1 MAIKVLLSEDNPD
14 DEVLELRELK
24 RAGLRVE
31 HRLALTAGEF
41 LDALRD
47 FRPHVVIS
55 DFSMPKFDGMQALDL
70 AREHAPDVPFIFVS
84 GTLGED
90 YAIRAL
96 KNGATDYVLKSN
108 LVRLPAAV
116 ERALAS
122 AAEKRA
128 RREAE
133 AGLRRAQEM
142 ARLAHIVT
150 GPDGAFESW
159 SEALPRLLGA
169 ADATIPPTT
178 RAWLDLIHT
187 EDREAFRA
195 ASIEAAKTSQRTEV
209 EYRLQRAD
217 GRWIHIRQEIE
228 PLGAD
233 PARAGRW
240 FSTLQDVTQ
249 QREATEAVRRLN
261 RVYAVLSGI
270 NTLIVRA
277 EDQDQLFREA
287 CEMAVTHGRFPLAWI
302 GMVDAA
308 RSRVEIVASA
318 GKTDGYLSEMPLALG
333 TGAPGMVAQAVQL
346 GIAQVANDVSTN
358 DRVILRTIALE
369 RGFRSLAILPLV
381 VGGQVVGMMALY
393 AEHARFFDGEEMRL
407 LNELAADIAFAV
419 DHIQKAKRLEFV
431 SNYDPVTGLANRM
444 LMMDRLGQALAAT
457 EPGKQV
463 ALALLDIERFKAV
476 NDSLGRA
483 AGDAL
488 LSRMAERLSALT
500 GDISRVARIGAD
512 LFAVIIPRVRSVET
526 VARAI
531 DEGFRRIEG
540 EPFDVAGTAL
550 RVAIR
555 SGIALYPADG
565 ADADTVFRNA
575 EAALKK
581 AGEQGEKYLFY
592 TQEMTARVAERLS
605 LENRLRLAVEREE
618 FILHYQPKVDVAD
631 RRIVGVEALLRWQG
645 PEGLVPPLQFIGLLE
660 ETRLIDRVGDW
671 ALRRAAL
678 DFRAWRDAGVQAPR
692 IAVNVSALQLRNPA
706 FVQDLQRA
714 LNGDGAAAGVDLE
727 ITESLLMDDIEG
739 TIGKLKAIRAMGAEI
754 AIDDFGT
761 GYSSLAYLARL
772 PVHAPKIDRSFI
784 ISMEKDAS
792 AMTLVATI
800 ISLAHSLRLKVVAE
814 GVETESQAGTL
825 RALGCDAMQGYLV
838 SRPVPADQLV
848 KLLPAASAAA

>member
-1 MAIKVLLSEDNPD
+1 MAIRVLLSEDNPD
-14 DEVLELRELK
+14 DEMLELRELK

-31 HRLALTAGEF
+31 HRLALTADEF
-41 LDALRD
+41 LGGLRD

-70 AREHAPDVPFIFVS
+70 AREHAPDIPFIFVS

-142 ARLAHIVT
+142 ARLAHVVT

-195 ASIEAAKTSQRTEV
+195 ASIEAAKTSRRTEV

-277 EDQDQLFREA
+277 ADQDQLFREA

-308 RSRVEIVASA
+308 RSRVDIVASA

-358 DRVILRTIALE
+358 ERVILRTIALE

-381 VGGQVVGMMALY
+381 VGGQVAGMMALY

-419 DHIQKAKRLEFV
+419 DHIRKGKQLEFV

-488 LSRMAERLSALT
+488 LSRMAERLSGLT
-500 GDISRVARIGAD
+500 GEASRVARIGAD

-531 DEGFRRIEG
+531 AEGFRRVEG
-540 EPFDVAGTAL
+540 EPFDIAGTAL

-555 SGIALYPADG
+555 AGIALYPADG
-565 ADADTVFRNA
+565 ADADTLFRNA

-581 AGEQGEKYLFY
+581 ADEQGEKCLFY

-618 FILHYQPKVDVAD
+618 FVLHYQPKVDVAD
-631 RRIVGVEALLRWQG
+631 RRIVGVEALLRWQS

-660 ETRLIDRVGDW
+660 EMRLIDRVGDW

-678 DFRAWRDAGVQAPR
+678 DFRAWRDAGAQAPR
-692 IAVNVSALQLRNPA
+692 IAVNVSALQLRNPH
-706 FVQDLQRA
+706 FVQDLERA
-714 LNGDGAAAGVDLE
+714 LKGDGAAAGVDLE

-761 GYSSLAYLARL
+761 GYSSLAYLSRL
-772 PVHAPKIDRSFI
+772 PVHALKIDRSFI
-784 ISMEKDAS
+784 VSMEKDAS

-814 GVETESQAGTL
+814 GVETESQAGAL

-838 SRPVPADQLV
+838 SPAVPADRLF
-848 KLLPAASAAA
+848 KLLPAASVAA